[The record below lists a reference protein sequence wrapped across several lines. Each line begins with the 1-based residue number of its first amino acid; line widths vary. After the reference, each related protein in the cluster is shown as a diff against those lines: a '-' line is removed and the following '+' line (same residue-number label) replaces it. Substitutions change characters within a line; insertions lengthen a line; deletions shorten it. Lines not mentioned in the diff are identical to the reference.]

1 MEQMQMP
8 PRERMVSQFMTV
20 NPITVGLNSSVMDV
34 VGLLSTAGVRHIPVV
49 EDGRLIG
56 IVSDRDIRSIAGDY
70 LQMPAEQT
78 TKRLPLVADFC
89 ETDVLTV
96 SPDDDIIDVID
107 LMLSHTIGALPVV
120 QQWDQKLVGMVSYVD
135 VLREIRKII
144 R

>member
-78 TKRLPLVADFC
+78 TKRLPRVADFC